1 MVAGWGALLVLAGV
15 WSAAFITELSSAR
28 FTFHVVTIN
37 RLLDVLWT
45 IRAGALL
52 HLTILYQ
59 LFKLL
64 FQQFVTSVTKLK
76 HTEAGTTKSPFA
88 NSAINLV
95 ILDDP
100 LAPAVGRRALFHA
113 GFFEHQ
119 KIPFLQYL
127 VF

>member
-1 MVAGWGALLVLAGV
+1 MLTGV
-15 WSAAFITELSSAR
+15 WSAAFIAELSSAR

-52 HLTILYQ
+52 HQSILYH

-76 HTEAGTTKSPFA
+76 HTEAGTAKQPVA
-88 NSAINLV
+88 NLAINLV
-95 ILDDP
+95 VLDNP

-113 GFFEHQ
+113 GFFVHQ
-119 KIPFLQYL
+119 IIPFLQNL